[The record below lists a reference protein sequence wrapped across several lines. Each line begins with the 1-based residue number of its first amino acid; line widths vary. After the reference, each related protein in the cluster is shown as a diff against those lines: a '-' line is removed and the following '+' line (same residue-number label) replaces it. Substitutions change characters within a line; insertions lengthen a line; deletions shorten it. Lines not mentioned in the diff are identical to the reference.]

1 MTRNR
6 LIFTLI
12 SLGLV
17 AAVVGGYILLP
28 RQYKVGRRLN
38 ETIVFWNDQQAFFFL
53 NTFTV
58 GQSSNFVSERLGKTS
73 YGYLLSLL
81 LDSRSQFYEYSVTAH
96 RLLPSGELQSLPLP
110 PGATT
115 LGSWTLEDGKL
126 QLATVETHYSHSDG
140 FRWDGEKFISVPP
153 QPKPEANGNTK
164 LSADDLD
171 DDEDRE
177 NGFLSAS
184 ARKSLKDA
192 GWHYKTLAGFT
203 ADPQSTLAI
212 NLGQA
217 SFNLIITNVPF
228 TAKATPRFDPMSFG

>member
-1 MTRNR
+1 MLQVQRHAELVPQPIKGRHRDVVGPFPSELHTAQAKVGCVVSGWIAPGRVLDLDDPRAEAGEEESGDRPRQCNCEVENRKVAEGRFFRSDCIHDAAADSHSLRSRVNPTEKSGEPPGVSALLVIEVPLSPTRAFATFALSFPLLRSRQMTRNR

-81 LDSRSQFYEYSVTAH
+81 LGSR
-96 RLLPSGELQSLPLP
+96 
-110 PGATT
+110 
-115 LGSWTLEDGKL
+115 
-126 QLATVETHYSHSDG
+126 
-140 FRWDGEKFISVPP
+140 
-153 QPKPEANGNTK
+153 
-164 LSADDLD
+164 
-171 DDEDRE
+171 
-177 NGFLSAS
+177 
-184 ARKSLKDA
+184 
-192 GWHYKTLAGFT
+192 
-203 ADPQSTLAI
+203 
-212 NLGQA
+212 
-217 SFNLIITNVPF
+217 
-228 TAKATPRFDPMSFG
+228 